1 MEKSNET
8 LASKQGS
15 ASTVDLAIVSRRLI
29 IAKRFF
35 AWVSAVYFSLS
46 LMTAGGL
53 FSDMITPFAKASRLA
68 FYFAVCTLLYSLIS
82 YGLATA

>member
-15 ASTVDLAIVSRRLI
+15 APTVDLAIISRRLI

-35 AWVSAVYFSLS
+35 AWVSALYFSLS

-53 FSDMITPFAKASRLA
+53 YSDILMPFAKAGRLA
-68 FYFAVCTLLYSLIS
+68 FYFAVCALLYSLIS